1 MKILFQI
8 LDKKMKRTR
17 IFSDTYHV
25 NYRFEEHFE
34 IVKYQDSEIPFLFLK
49 NSFENNFYYFHRFKI
64 SITELEFFPLT
75 NSSNKLKVGLI
86 ANSFEDMKLSPRL
99 IRDYELLKTA
109 NTEVTIIPVGCD
121 WNLSEDEASFYRQF
135 VADYFD
141 LLISLGG
148 DDLHPTLYNQPNSL
162 AKNVNLDRDM
172 SEFKLVKHYK
182 EKSQGIFLGICRG
195 HQLSAVVDGYELI
208 QDLSEVHND
217 CLDRHQKIDDNKPEY
232 LYHEITMI
240 PSLLSRLF
248 GFKDTLTRKIV
259 VNSFHHQAVKKCTHV
274 KNYCVAYDTEH
285 EIIEALI
292 TRDSKSISVQF
303 HPELPNEINKNEA
316 FTELGNKFIYRV
328 IGFARLNRI
337 RNKKAN
343 LTPHESEEIKTL
355 KKAENV

>member
-1 MKILFQI
+1 
-8 LDKKMKRTR
+8 MKRTR
-17 IFSDTYHV
+17 IFSDTYSV
-25 NYRFEEHFE
+25 NYRFEERFE
-34 IVKYQDSEIPFLFLK
+34 IIKHQDSEIPFLFLK

-64 SITELEFFPLT
+64 SITALEFFPLT
-75 NSSNKLKVGLI
+75 NTSNKLKIGLI

-99 IRDYELLKTA
+99 IRDYELLKAA
-109 NTEVTIIPVGCD
+109 NTDVTIIPVGYD
-121 WNLSEDEASFYRQF
+121 WNLSESEATFYRQF
-135 VADYFD
+135 VADHFD

-148 DDLHPTLYNQPNSL
+148 DDLHPKLYNQTNFQ

-172 SEFKLVKHYK
+172 SEYQLVKYFK
-182 EKSQGIFLGICRG
+182 EKSNGIFLGICRG

-208 QDLSEVHND
+208 QDLSEIHTD
-217 CLDRHQKIDDNKPEY
+217 CLERHQRVADNKPEY

-248 GFKDTLTRKIV
+248 GFKDTITRRIM
-259 VNSFHHQAVKKCTHV
+259 VNSFHHQAVKKSDCV
-274 KNYCVAYDTEH
+274 RNYCVAYDTEH

-303 HPELPNEINKNEA
+303 HPELPNELNKNET

-337 RNKKAN
+337 RNKRN
-343 LTPHESEEIKTL
+343 IFHTEHSEPAKVL